1 MDSIVKTCENCK
13 YDDEDVEGTH
23 CRHCIHN
30 AVEKFEPKASVML
43 EQKIRNK
50 AIDEFVKKVVE
61 QLEECQA
68 NYTQR
73 RANNEYEE
81 GLYDGCEHA
90 IELLKAGGKNG

>member
-1 MDSIVKTCENCK
+1 MNKERNCQA
-13 YDDEDVEGTH
+13 
-23 CRHCIHN
+23 CIHHISGLCSKWDC
-30 AVEKFEPKASVML
+30 EMQTL
-43 EQKIRNK
+43 EEYKDK
-50 AIDEFVKKVVE
+50 AIKEFAEKVVE

-90 IELLKAGGKNG
+90 IELLKAGGK